1 MAKAR
6 EKYDRVIVDAPPMI
20 GISDTAQLTRL
31 GDGVVLVIQ
40 HRKYPRALCKRA
52 KDSIISMGGNFL
64 GVVLSNVNSAHD
76 TSSYYYEHQYYYY
89 YYTQDSSG
97 RTKRSRRSSSRHRGD
112 SSTGAGSEA

>member
-1 MAKAR
+1 MKTAR
-6 EKYDRVIVDAPPMI
+6 ERYDRVIVDAPPMI

-52 KDSIISMGGNFL
+52 KDTIISMGGNFL
-64 GVVLSNVNSAHD
+64 GVVLNNVNSAHD
-76 TSSYYYEHQYYYY
+76 SSSYYYEHQYYYY

-97 RTKRSRRSSSRHRGD
+97 RTKRTRRASSRRHGES
-112 SSTGAGSEA
+112 GAEAESKS